1 MNTLL
6 AQIPVDIGKELLLKK
21 STPIGTAPQFA
32 SPGALISVILPNV
45 YIAAGIALFFLIL
58 FGGISVITG
67 AGQNDPKKAAQ
78 GKKAITSALIGF
90 LIIFASYWI
99 IQIIEVIT
107 GFKILSPDFSGF
119 SYF

>member
-1 MNTLL
+1 MSSLL
-6 AQIPVDIGKELLLKK
+6 TQVDIGKELKITGSQGIK
-21 STPIGTAPQFA
+21 DAPQFA

-107 GFKILSPDFSGF
+107 GLSIFNLK
-119 SYF
+119 

>member
-1 MNTLL
+1 MNYLL
-6 AQIPVDIGKELLLKK
+6 AEVDIGRQWFLGGA
-21 STPIGTAPQFA
+21 TPIADAPQFK

-45 YIAAGIALFFLIL
+45 YIAAGICIFLLFL
-58 FGGISVITG
+58 FGGISVIAG
-67 AGQNDPKKAAQ
+67 AGQNDPKKTGQ

-107 GFKILSPDFSGF
+107 GLSIFNLK
-119 SYF
+119 